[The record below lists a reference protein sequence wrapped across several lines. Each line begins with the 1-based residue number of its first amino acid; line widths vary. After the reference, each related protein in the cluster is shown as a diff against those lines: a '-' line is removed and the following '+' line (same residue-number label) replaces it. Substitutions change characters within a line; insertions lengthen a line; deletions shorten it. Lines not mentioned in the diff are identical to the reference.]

1 MPTIEVDFD
10 VYKALIARRPTE
22 NVTENDVLRQLLHL
36 PKLPGP
42 SARDLPA
49 REDWMTKGVRI
60 PAGTELRAKY
70 KGRFYVARVEDG
82 ALLLEGRRFDSPSA
96 AAMSI
101 SQNVSEIATPD
112 IGSCCSFVVV
122 IFRLR
127 LAHQRTRLA
136 TLSISHRFETV
147 NMSKN
152 RDSQVEFKIDGGLRA
167 PCGSHGEDASA

>member
-101 SQNVSEIATPD
+101 TRNPVN
-112 IGSCCSFVVV
+112 GWNFWKG
-122 IFRLR
+122 RLPG
-127 LAHQRTRLA
+127 RTAWIPLRAL
-136 TLSISHRFETV
+136 
-147 NMSKN
+147 
-152 RDSQVEFKIDGGLRA
+152 RDSSQAAI
-167 PCGSHGEDASA
+167 